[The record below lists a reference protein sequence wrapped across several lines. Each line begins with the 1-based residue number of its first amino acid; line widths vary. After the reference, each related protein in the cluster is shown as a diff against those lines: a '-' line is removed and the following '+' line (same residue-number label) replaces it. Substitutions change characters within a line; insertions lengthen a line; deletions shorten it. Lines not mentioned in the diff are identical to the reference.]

1 MPQCLKCGTALSV
14 NEEGIAPVLCDNCAG
29 RATSRARRSLNTG
42 TIRDYPVT
50 AGLIAVNIVVYAA
63 MLVSDGFTGIMHF
76 NGQELIRWGGNFEPL
91 VVNGDYWRLL
101 TSCFIH
107 GDFMHIAFNMWALL
121 NLSQLCERLF
131 GRWQTVAIY
140 LLTGAG
146 GALLSIASSPGR
158 LSVGASG
165 AIFGI
170 GGAVLAGVKFGTVSI
185 PEGHKRSIVSSLIF
199 FVGVNFMLGMS
210 GFNLGGAAIDNMAH
224 IGGFVSGLIIGLP
237 LGTSLGSSS
246 SRTQL
251 FHMLTTV
258 GTAVLLTLGVRELAQ
273 SRGGNLNPMEKDL
286 LKGNYS
292 SAIKTMEQKVAA
304 HPDNARVLEDMGTLY
319 ALNGQ
324 MAKALS
330 VLERAATLE
339 PDSAEIQARLGSVYA
354 QNHQLDKAAAAFK
367 QALKLD
373 PSLPEAQRGLRNLRD
388 GNIPND

>member
-42 TIRDYPVT
+42 TMRDYPVT
-50 AGLIAVNIVVYAA
+50 TGLIAVNVVVYAA
-63 MLVSDGFTGIMHF
+63 MLASDGFTGIKHF
-76 NGQELIRWGGNFEPL
+76 NGHELIRWGGNFEPL

-121 NLSQLCERLF
+121 NLGQLCERLF

-170 GGAVLAGVKFGTVSI
+170 GGAVLAGVKFGNTSI
-185 PEGHKRSIVSSLIF
+185 PEGQKRSIVSSLIF

-210 GFNLGGAAIDNMAH
+210 GFNLGGATIDNMAH
-224 IGGFVSGLIIGLP
+224 LGGFVTGLLIGLP
-237 LGTSLGSSS
+237 LGVFAHDHKMLQAGTVLATILILCAGGYELVQKRGQNGLETRIEVALELRDYPKAISL
-246 SRTQL
+246 L
-251 FHMLTTV
+251 EKYTT
-258 GTAVLLTLGVRELAQ
+258 E
-273 SRGGNLNPMEKDL
+273 
-286 LKGNYS
+286 
-292 SAIKTMEQKVAA
+292 
-304 HPDNARVLEDMGTLY
+304 HPDDDTALVRLGIVYERAREHDKAIATVEKALKVNPNSADAKEVLEQLRT
-319 ALNGQ
+319 
-324 MAKALS
+324 
-330 VLERAATLE
+330 RAAS
-339 PDSAEIQARLGSVYA
+339 DNQ
-354 QNHQLDKAAAAFK
+354 
-367 QALKLD
+367 
-373 PSLPEAQRGLRNLRD
+373 
-388 GNIPND
+388 